1 MKGVLALINSVCI
14 KTNNENIINYLL
26 NNLSDLNLD
35 SVYLSKNK
43 FKHYNNVIIHYT
55 GNNSKDFFSSLSNIL
70 SLAILEFYENKLIKR
85 IINSNYFY
93 FTDIEKRNILNTCTD
108 VLENEDYVDLEDRY
122 HSVFS
127 SIHDYVIENK
137 CILLDGFVN
146 FRLNNYLKS
155 IDSTVD
161 YSVNKFLIE
170 REYNEF
176 IDLLKLYISSKK
188 PTIDKVHLIYQNHE
202 SILVNNENNVIDI
215 NNSDFNA
222 KYLSDI
228 SFSTNDYVLNAL
240 LTLLPEKIYI
250 HLIDDDDEFINTLKL
265 IFDKRVIICRD
276 CNICKTYK
284 LTNLKKVKK

>member
-1 MKGVLALINSVCI
+1 
-14 KTNNENIINYLL
+14 
-26 NNLSDLNLD
+26 LNLD
-35 SVYLSKNK
+35 SVYLSQNK
-43 FKHYNNVIIHYT
+43 FKHYNNIIIHYI
-55 GNNSKDFFSSLSNIL
+55 GNDASNFFYSLSDTL
-70 SLAILEFYENKLIKR
+70 STAILEFYEDKLVKR

-93 FTDIEKRNILNTCTD
+93 FTDIEKKNILDTCIN
-108 VLENEDYVDLEDRY
+108 VLKNEDYVNFEDRQT
-122 HSVFS
+122 SIFS
-127 SIHDYVIENK
+127 SINSYISENK

-146 FRLNNYLKS
+146 FRLNDYLKT

-176 IDLLKLYISSKK
+176 IDLLKLYITSKK

-202 SILVNNENNVIDI
+202 SILVNSQNNIIDI

-240 LTLLPEKIYI
+240 LTLLPEKICI
-250 HLIDDDDEFINTLKL
+250 HLIDEDDEFINTLKL

-276 CNICKTYK
+276 CNICKTYR